1 MKKALFAW
9 ALVAMPIFCSSTML
23 AQNPYEKYYENLPI
37 EIEKVQPV
45 IFPDTTV
52 NLKVYLKQLE
62 GWKMGDLC
70 TEAIQRGIDELSKAG
85 GGHFVIPRGTWVT
98 GPIQLKSNIDL
109 HLVKGAKLLMTSD
122 RREYIKPDKKG
133 NIPSKCN
140 PGIMAKNVKNVGIT
154 GEGVIDGQGIYWR
167 PIKEKKLFKNN
178 NDPADHQAW
187 EDVQTLGGTLV
198 QDDKTYRIW
207 FPYNIKD
214 FDGNPIPDICNNAK
228 DQEGMR
234 NNLVDFT
241 GGENVLIQ
249 GVTIT
254 NSPKFHLVP
263 RQIHNLIIDNVTI
276 WCPWWAQNGDAMD
289 IGNCRTVL
297 VVNTKLNCGD
307 DGICMKAG
315 GGQKGKDLGPN
326 TDFLITNDTV
336 YRAHGGFVIGSEFS
350 GGMEKMIVKNC
361 YFEGTDIGLRFKS
374 APGRGGSCKD
384 IYIYDIVMR
393 DIKEDA
399 IFFESGYADKRAGG
413 RSATEGDQ
421 KDAFFPDWGNMVIR
435 NVVAAN
441 VRNFVNATGTKDMP
455 VHDILIE
462 NMKIYGLQKE
472 PLKMTNCVN
481 WTFRDCSY
489 SGSNLDNS
497 LKDCSNIIYNGSKL
511 SK

>member
-1 MKKALFAW
+1 MKKILLSAL
-9 ALVAMPIFCSSTML
+9 ALVLSLTAS
-23 AQNPYEKYYENLPI
+23 AQYEQYYEGIPI
-37 EIEKVQPV
+37 EIEQVKPV
-45 IFPDTTV
+45 VFPDTTV

-62 GWKMGDLC
+62 GFKMGDLC
-70 TEAIQRGIDELSKAG
+70 TEAIQRGIDELSAAG
-85 GGHFVIPRGTWVT
+85 GGHFVIPRGTWIT
-98 GPIQLKSNIDL
+98 GPIELRDNIDL
-109 HLVKGAKLLMTSD
+109 HLVKGATLKMTSD

-133 NIPSKCN
+133 NMPKKCA
-140 PGIMAKNVKNVGIT
+140 PGIMGKNVHNVGIT

-178 NDPADHQAW
+178 DSAEDHEAW
-187 EDVQTLGGTLV
+187 EKVQELGGVLI

-207 FPYNIKD
+207 FPYGIKD
-214 FDGNPIPDICNNAK
+214 FEGNPIPDICGSAK
-228 DQEGMR
+228 EQEAMR

-249 GVTIT
+249 GVTIA

-315 GGQKGKDLGPN
+315 GGQKGRDLGPN

-361 YFEGTDIGLRFKS
+361 LFDGTDIGLRFKS
-374 APGRGGSCKD
+374 AAGRGGSCKD

-393 DIKEDA
+393 NIKEDA

-413 RSATEGDQ
+413 GSATEGDQ
-421 KDAFFPDWGNMVIR
+421 KDAFFPDWGNMTIR
-435 NVVAAN
+435 NIMAAN
-441 VRNFVNATGTKDMP
+441 VRNFVNATGTKENP
-455 VHDILIE
+455 VHDIVVD
-462 NMKIYGLQKE
+462 NVTIYGLQKE
-472 PLKMTNCVN
+472 PLKMTNCTN
-481 WTFRDCSY
+481 WTFTNCSY
-489 SGSNLDNS
+489 SGGESKNVI
-497 LKDCSNIIYNGSKL
+497 KDCSDIIYNGKPVE
-511 SK
+511 K